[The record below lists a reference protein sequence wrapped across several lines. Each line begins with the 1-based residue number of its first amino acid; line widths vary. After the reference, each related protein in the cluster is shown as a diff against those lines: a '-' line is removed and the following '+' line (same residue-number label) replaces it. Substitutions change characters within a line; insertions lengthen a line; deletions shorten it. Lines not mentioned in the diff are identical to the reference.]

1 MPRLNGDWEYMFY
14 VDLELNPDHDMGLI
28 KNMLDNYTTNLE
40 VLGVYNKEINYMK
53 VKPAERTNAVKE
65 YYFLKS

>member
-1 MPRLNGDWEYMFY
+1 MFY

-40 VLGVYNKEINYMK
+40 VLGVYNKGDKLYE
-53 VKPAERTNAVKE
+53 
-65 YYFLKS
+65 S